1 MARVLV
7 GSNLRH
13 LLPCSAACGAAILVV
28 CDCIAK
34 MITFSGIPVGV
45 ITAIFGG
52 PIFIFL
58 LVKGAKKV
66 WF

>member
-34 MITFSGIPVGV
+34 MITFSGMPVGV
-45 ITAIFGG
+45 
-52 PIFIFL
+52 
-58 LVKGAKKV
+58 
-66 WF
+66 